1 MSLTIKIKS
10 DTERKALL
18 HHVREAYMEVFP
30 TATIESKMS
39 VLEPRS
45 YVAVTCSPSK
55 GVDVTLDMAER
66 LAHRGFKVVPHIAA
80 KMVRDMAHLREIMRR
95 LDDLPI
101 ISIFVPGGDA
111 PQPLGEFACAL
122 DLLRAMAE
130 FEHKF
135 TEIGVAAHP
144 EGHPSISPDVLMEQ
158 LLRKQEV
165 ANYLVT
171 QMCFD
176 VSALTSWLRDIREAG
191 VTLPAWIGLPG
202 ASDRST
208 LVTTSLRIG
217 VGDSLRYLR
226 NRGRTAFRLLK
237 SSSYRPDEL
246 LADIAPYLV
255 DPIYGIAGC
264 HIYCFNQV
272 ERTELWRREFVDA
285 LLAEDGGSPQ

>member
-1 MSLTIKIKS
+1 MSLTIKLES
-10 DTERKALL
+10 DKERKALL
-18 HHVREAYMEVFP
+18 HHVRAAYMEIFP
-30 TATIESKMS
+30 TATIESRMN

-45 YVAVTCSPSK
+45 YVAITCSPTK

-80 KMVRDMAHLREIMRR
+80 KMVRNVAHLREIMRH

-111 PQPLGEFACAL
+111 AQPVGEFACAL
-122 DLLRAMAE
+122 DLLRAMSE
-130 FEHKF
+130 FDHKF

-144 EGHPSISPDVLMEQ
+144 EGHPSISQDVLMDQ
-158 LLRKQEV
+158 LHKKQEI

-176 VSALTSWLRDIREAG
+176 VNALASWLRDIRKAG

-217 VGDSLRYLR
+217 VGDSLRYLKG
-226 NRGRTAFRLLK
+226 RGRIAARLLK
-237 SSSYRPDEL
+237 SSTYRPDEL
-246 LADIAPYLV
+246 LADMAPCLV
-255 DPIYGIAGC
+255 DPFYDIAGY

-272 ERTELWRREFVDA
+272 ERAELWRHEFVDA
-285 LLAEDGGSPQ
+285 LLAEGGSLQ

>member
-1 MSLTIKIKS
+1 
-10 DTERKALL
+10 
-18 HHVREAYMEVFP
+18 MEIFP

-66 LAHRGFKVVPHIAA
+66 LAHRGFQVVPHIAA
-80 KMVRDMAHLREIMRR
+80 KMVRDVAHLREIMKR

-101 ISIFVPGGDA
+101 SSIFVPGGDA
-111 PQPLGEFACAL
+111 PRPVGEFGCAL
-122 DLLRAMAE
+122 DLLRAMAG
-130 FEHKF
+130 FDHKF

-144 EGHPSISPDVLMEQ
+144 EGHPSISPDVLMDQ
-158 LLRKQEV
+158 LLKKQEV

-176 VSALTSWLRDIREAG
+176 VSALASWLRTVREAG

-202 ASDRST
+202 VSDRST

-226 NRGRTAFRLLK
+226 NRGKLALRLLR
-237 SSSYRPDEL
+237 SSTYRPDEL
-246 LADIAPYLV
+246 LADMAPYLV
-255 DPIYGIAGC
+255 DPAYDIAGY
-264 HIYCFNQV
+264 HIYSFNQV
-272 ERTELWRREFVDA
+272 ERTEQWRHDFVDA
-285 LLAEDGGSPQ
+285 LL